1 MISKEIYYTFT
12 EQVGPSQYSEEYD
25 EEFYDTADF
34 EWYYTVYEDDI
45 ANAFID
51 IFGDKKKSLEQNVKA
66 VIQEVM
72 SQEEL
77 DEMLEDYNS
86 VTIEQAI
93 EGAKKAIVE
102 YNSKLPAIYTHK
114 CKKVDAYNLLDYLLG
129 DISYYSDK
137 YEDELKD
144 YFYEDA
150 YQDFRENY

>member
-1 MISKEIYYTFT
+1 MISKEFFYTFT
-12 EQVGPSQYSEEYD
+12 EQAGPSQYSEEYD
-25 EEFYDTADF
+25 EEFYDTEDF

-45 ANAFID
+45 AKAFID
-51 IFGDKKKSLEQNVKA
+51 MFGSKESTLEENIKL

-77 DEMLEDYNS
+77 DEMLRDYS
-86 VTIEQAI
+86 SSTIEEAI
-93 EGAKKAIVE
+93 EEAKKEIAE
-102 YNSKLPAIYTHK
+102 YNLKLPAIYSHK
-114 CKKVDAYNLLDYLLG
+114 AKKVDAYNLLDCLLG

-150 YQDFRENY
+150 YEDFRENY